1 MASSENQP
9 VCMTPINTV
18 FESLLETVRGEKR
31 KKTSRE
37 EKLVSLKEF
46 RGFRLELCKTIRKT
60 KQTVGSSRVSSL
72 NENCT
77 SLKWDGENILC
88 NT

>member
-1 MASSENQP
+1 MASS

-37 EKLVSLKEF
+37 EKLVSLKEI

-72 NENCT
+72 NEKLYLRKVGWRKYT
-77 SLKWDGENILC
+77 VQHMRD
-88 NT
+88 

>member
-1 MASSENQP
+1 MASS

-37 EKLVSLKEF
+37 EKLVSLKEI

-72 NENCT
+72 NEKLYLRKVGRRKYT
-77 SLKWDGENILC
+77 VQHMRD
-88 NT
+88 

>member
-1 MASSENQP
+1 MASS

-18 FESLLETVRGEKR
+18 FESLLETVRGGKR

-72 NENCT
+72 NEKLYLRKVGRRKYT
-77 SLKWDGENILC
+77 VQHMRD
-88 NT
+88 

>member
-1 MASSENQP
+1 MASS

-18 FESLLETVRGEKR
+18 FESLLETVRGGKR

-37 EKLVSLKEF
+37 EKLVSLKEI

-72 NENCT
+72 NEKLYLRKVGRRKYT
-77 SLKWDGENILC
+77 VQHMRD
-88 NT
+88 

>member
-1 MASSENQP
+1 
-9 VCMTPINTV
+9 MTPINTV

-37 EKLVSLKEF
+37 EKLVSLKEI

-72 NENCT
+72 NEKLYLRKVGWRKYT
-77 SLKWDGENILC
+77 VQHMRD
-88 NT
+88 

>member
-1 MASSENQP
+1 
-9 VCMTPINTV
+9 MTPINTV
-18 FESLLETVRGEKR
+18 FESLLETVRGGER

-46 RGFRLELCKTIRKT
+46 KGFRLELCKMIRKT

-72 NENCT
+72 NEKLYL
-77 SLKWDGENILC
+77 LKVGRRKYTVQHMRD
-88 NT
+88 